1 MERASEIQRERGGGG
16 YTSYSPALPASP
28 GFGIFRQCSSSP
40 SLGATVRRLIDAC
53 RIHLPNMAGA
63 VTRRRGA
70 ARLCPLFG
78 MWDGIGT
85 FLIWQVAPL
94 MSRVASSSPTSSAV
108 GGGDLRALGGAV
120 GGGACLG
127 MGGGYPG
134 GSLGPN
140 LGPGLLS
147 NAYMAMTRE
156 TPERHR

>member
-40 SLGATVRRLIDAC
+40 SLGATVR
-53 RIHLPNMAGA
+53 HLPY
-63 VTRRRGA
+63 
-70 ARLCPLFG
+70 
-78 MWDGIGT
+78 WDNGGIHEGST
-85 FLIWQVAPL
+85 FLIWQVPPL

-108 GGGDLRALGGAV
+108 GGDLRALGGAV
-120 GGGACLG
+120 GGSGLVG
-127 MGGGYPG
+127 VGGGHG
-134 GSLGPN
+134 GLGPN

-156 TPERHR
+156 TPERASHR